1 MQKGSQCR
9 FSTRKVVPLSLLCFL
24 WLLATLINVEGSYA
38 SCLTSSSSLPSPFQ
52 RMATLASSKS
62 LSRKKPSVFATAARQ
77 SNPASASAYSSSSP
91 SSFGKKQESQLQSPM
106 KLSPNGVPVLGNIAL
121 QPEYSGLPGEIQG
134 LIFKSL
140 GAYANSGAFGYVI
153 GAVSAMT
160 KPRIRQVLGLR
171 GIHGA
176 GFKQGKMWGEFCATF
191 TFMENAVRILRKG
204 EQDKWNSIAGG
215 ALSGLYM
222 SRDKPPQVMLQTAAT
237 YGGINYLFQS
247 FSPPK
252 NEDQEQDGNQQTSGS
267 KKTSSKYGNNQ
278 NLPSKEK
285 GNKRKRLVIR
295 YE

>member
-1 MQKGSQCR
+1 MFHLNNKHQTFGI
-9 FSTRKVVPLSLLCFL
+9 FSIVVVLF
-24 WLLATLINVEGSYA
+24 WLLVAINNVEKST
-38 SCLTSSSSLPSPFQ
+38 SSFLTTTISRQPITRHDGFFEDGKSRHKNYLNRAFRNKKKVLGLAAISTPVSSSSSLP
-52 RMATLASSKS
+52 KE
-62 LSRKKPSVFATAARQ
+62 
-77 SNPASASAYSSSSP
+77 SN
-91 SSFGKKQESQLQSPM
+91 M

-247 FSPPK
+247 FAPQQS
-252 NEDQEQDGNQQTSGS
+252 NDDQEEDGQSAGMKKKSNDRLGDHR
-267 KKTSSKYGNNQ
+267 KTSSKESGT
-278 NLPSKEK
+278 
-285 GNKRKRLVIR
+285 KRKRLVIR